1 MMRVAPVEDFGV
13 ESFFGGD
20 GVLTMFGRSV
30 GGVVGGLMMIVVG
43 GFVPLEC
50 WGVGWKFVYG

>member
-30 GGVVGGLMMIVVG
+30 GGGLMMMMIVVG

-50 WGVGWKFVYG
+50 CGVGWKFVDG

>member
-30 GGVVGGLMMIVVG
+30 GGGLMMMIVVG

-50 WGVGWKFVYG
+50 WGVGWKFVDG

>member
-30 GGVVGGLMMIVVG
+30 VGGLMMMIVVG